1 MRVLLIT
8 LLSIA
13 AIMPASAQTAA
24 ARADPTA
31 PLSEAASTQGGS
43 AGSALPQAAAA
54 GVLPLR
60 PELVLVSPTRS
71 LVLLDG
77 QWLRVGDSY
86 GEARVLGI
94 GPRGLTLR
102 AADGKRILLRL
113 PAAEKH
119 RTHSVSIHSPSG
131 DSR

>member
-1 MRVLLIT
+1 MRALLIT

-13 AIMPASAQTAA
+13 AIMPVRAQTAA

-31 PLSEAASTQGGS
+31 PLAETSSAQGGS
-43 AGSALPQAAAA
+43 AGSALPRAAAA
-54 GVLPLR
+54 SALR
-60 PELVLVSPTRS
+60 PDLVLVSPTRS

-86 GEARVLGI
+86 GEARVLRI

-102 AADGKRILLRL
+102 SADGKQVLLRL

-119 RTHSVSIHSPSG
+119 RSHSVSIHSPSG